1 MYVAWI
7 QARSEPELINVL
19 TVLNL
24 DALHVKSSKDQLP
37 TSLFS
42 HKISLKWKVEGYH
55 NFYFTAL
62 TKDLIILMFW

>member
-1 MYVAWI
+1 
-7 QARSEPELINVL
+7 
-19 TVLNL
+19 VLNL